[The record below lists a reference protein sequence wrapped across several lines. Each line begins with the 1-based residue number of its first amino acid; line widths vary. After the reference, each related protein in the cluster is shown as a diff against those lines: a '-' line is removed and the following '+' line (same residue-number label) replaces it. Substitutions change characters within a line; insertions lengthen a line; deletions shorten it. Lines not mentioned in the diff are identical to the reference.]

1 MSVVPLVRRIPKVLG
16 VAVIV
21 AVLAGCFA
29 DRLYRGLQPTPI
41 PNEPPPAGLAS
52 LSAQSC
58 QPCHAE
64 ITEEWAGSG
73 MATAYTDPVFQAKW
87 KHEDNFYYC
96 LSCHAP
102 LEAQQ
107 PTQVTGLAKI
117 APLTAIESP
126 NPLFSHSLQREGV
139 TCVACHLKDG
149 AMVGPHEVNA
159 PHPVRVDPEFGEA
172 KTCER
177 CHQMPK
183 IPFTRSDRPLSDTHA
198 EWAEWKAVTGRTET
212 CTDCHMP
219 AVERQS
225 ALGGPVRE
233 SRRHTFPGAWDDD
246 FVRSALDVS
255 EPTLTDQGV
264 EITLTN
270 RAGHRLPSGEPGR
283 ALLVNASFRD
293 ASGEELA
300 SVEQRIERRVKM
312 PSGRDLGDNT
322 LLPGETRTIPF
333 EAVLPEPAAEVVVT
347 IIFDRLANIPS
358 AHDLNLKNRSFELA
372 YRRVSAA
379 QVVH

>member
-1 MSVVPLVRRIPKVLG
+1 MHTVTLASFLL
-16 VAVIV
+16 
-21 AVLAGCFA
+21 LAGCFA

-52 LSAQSC
+52 LSAKTC
-58 QPCHAE
+58 QPCHTE
-64 ITEEWAGSG
+64 ITAEWSNSG
-73 MATAYTDPVFQAKW
+73 MAKAYSDPIFQAEW

-107 PTQVTGLAKI
+107 PTKVTGLSKI
-117 APLTAIESP
+117 APPTAIESP
-126 NPLFSHSLQREGV
+126 NPLFSAELQSEGV

-159 PHPVRVDPEFGEA
+159 PHAVHVDPEFGEA

-183 IPFTRSDRPLSDTHA
+183 IPFTRSDRPLTDTHA
-198 EWAEWKAVTGRTET
+198 EWSEWKTVTGRTET

-219 AVERQS
+219 VIQRSA
-225 ALGGPVRE
+225 ALGAPVRE
-233 SRRHTFPGAWDDD
+233 GRQHTFPGAWDDD
-246 FVRSALDVS
+246 FVRSALEISNPKFTAD
-255 EPTLTDQGV
+255 GV

-283 ALLVNASFRD
+283 ALLVEARFIGADGR
-293 ASGEELA
+293 ELA
-300 SVEQRIERRVKM
+300 MVQTRIERKITL
-312 PSGRDLGDNT
+312 PSGRDLGDST
-322 LLPGETRTIPF
+322 LLPGEQRTIPMN
-333 EAVLPEPAAEVVVT
+333 AILPEAPIEAVVT
-347 IIFDRLANIPS
+347 IIFDRLANIAS
-358 AHDLNLKNRSFELA
+358 THDLDVPNRTFQLDSFTI
-372 YRRVSAA
+372 SPN

>member
-1 MSVVPLVRRIPKVLG
+1 MALTVVVV
-16 VAVIV
+16 V

-64 ITEEWAGSG
+64 ITEEWASSG
-73 MATAYTDPVFQAKW
+73 MASAYTDPVFQAKW

-255 EPTLTDQGV
+255 EPTLTDRGV

-270 RAGHRLPSGEPGR
+270 RAGHRLPAVSRTP
-283 ALLVNASFRD
+283 LVNASFETR
-293 ASGEELA
+293 AAKSGV
-300 SVEQRIERRVKM
+300 VEQRNRRRQM
-312 PSGRDLGDNT
+312 PSGRDRRQHPS
-322 LLPGETRTIPF
+322 PGETRTTF
-333 EAVLPEPAAEVVVT
+333 SSRPEPAAE
-347 IIFDRLANIPS
+347 AGSNNC
-358 AHDLNLKNRSFELA
+358 DL
-372 YRRVSAA
+372 
-379 QVVH
+379 Q